1 MICRKINNHKE
12 ENKKKIQETQ
22 QKIIKLKTKFNEN
35 KVFCCNLLLNMSKA
49 FENNKKNII
58 NAVLARNDDIN
69 TCREY
74 LETLKSNTFIEIQ
87 EIKSYIAE
95 FSLQKLSLANN
106 IQDMQQNMARLLN
119 ENKESKA
126 TISKNLQNYD
136 VAISV
141 YKNTLIS
148 NLNEISSL
156 KNHLSST
163 KLYISTKICDLECF
177 TNKNIS
183 KIVNTYKDSLKNKL
197 QTLKNTLK
205 KEKALMVNDLE
216 AYKINLQTLAT
227 INIKLSK
234 NQAIVIKK
242 LEDSKAKFVEEKLFI
257 SNVLEEYKNE
267 IKKIADRKI
276 ELLEKIYK
284 NNKEVEIIK
293 ENYKEFEENIKSEVE
308 ILKKKNV
315 LLIGIIRKTMP
326 KLKDLMEFE
335 QEVKRRNLFK
345 SEEEKNELLLINKGL
360 CCSFETLKTDYNELK
375 IHDNELEAHNNE
387 LKIQNNEL
395 SNNLCQL
402 RHDLNEAIKEKYEI
416 RLDLDFCKENLQ
428 RKDTKLARL

>member
-183 KIVNTYKDSLKNKL
+183 KIVNT
-197 QTLKNTLK
+197 
-205 KEKALMVNDLE
+205 
-216 AYKINLQTLAT
+216 YKINLQTLAT